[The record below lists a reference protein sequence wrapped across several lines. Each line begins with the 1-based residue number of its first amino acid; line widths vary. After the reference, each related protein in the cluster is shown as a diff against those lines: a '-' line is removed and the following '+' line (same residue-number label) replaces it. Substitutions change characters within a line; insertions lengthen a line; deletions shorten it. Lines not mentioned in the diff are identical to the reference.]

1 MLSDYNP
8 LYDTWSNSTICV
20 HGQLLIFVLAKRLF
34 DAGFNIVQT
43 NTDGI
48 MIEKQDSVDFMP
60 IAEQWMKDTR
70 LVLEF
75 DDIKILQQNNVNN
88 YYCEFTNGKIKSKG
102 FYLSNEKFGK
112 ATSKILCNLVT
123 ERAPLEGTEPR
134 DFVIFKRH
142 GIGEIYDGK
151 TREKLEGRSLAFVV
165 GYPNDPRTQSYYS
178 RSRNE
183 REVVKK
189 MKKGNQFLINMVS
202 K

>member
-1 MLSDYNP
+1 MNL
-8 LYDTWSNSTICV
+8 WI
-20 HGQLLIFVLAKRLF
+20 
-34 DAGFNIVQT
+34 
-43 NTDGI
+43 
-48 MIEKQDSVDFMP
+48 
-60 IAEQWMKDTR
+60 WW
-70 LVLEF
+70 
-75 DDIKILQQNNVNN
+75 
-88 YYCEFTNGKIKSKG
+88 
-102 FYLSNEKFGK
+102 
-112 ATSKILCNLVT
+112 KILCNLVT

-189 MKKGNQFLINMVS
+189 DEKGKPILNQ
-202 K
+202 